1 MDTKENIE
9 RISSE
14 MLSIEIRGAL
24 AEYLAEELLKF
35 SMYDLQ
41 MIGARVRY
49 DIEILPETYREKL
62 RPYAEE
68 WFFGRYHELITKY
81 RDGDFSKYSAP
92 VHDIDTYRNFCMM
105 IPEGCFKADV
115 NLPSFIPDDRFPSF
129 SLFYYL
135 LNAYAMF
142 VLEEPGHPVGT
153 PFPGGAVVRKTAGK
167 YYCPIREKEEEIPN
181 SICNFCPALQDPDY
195 L

>member
-1 MDTKENIE
+1 MDTRENIE
-9 RISSE
+9 RIANE
-14 MLSIEIRGAL
+14 MLRIDRRDAL

-41 MIGARVRY
+41 MIGARARH
-49 DIEILPETYREKL
+49 DIEILPKNYRDKL

-68 WFFGRYHELITKY
+68 WFFGRYHALITKY
-81 RDGDFSKYSAP
+81 RDGDFSGYSAP
-92 VHDIDTYRNFCMM
+92 IHDIDTYRHFCMI
-105 IPEGCFKADV
+105 IPEGCFKSEID
-115 NLPSFIPDDRFPSF
+115 LPSFIPERKNPSY

-135 LNAYAMF
+135 LMAYAMF
-142 VLEEPGHPVGT
+142 VLEEPGHPAGT

-167 YYCPIREKEEEIPN
+167 YYCPIRDKEEEIFN

>member
-1 MDTKENIE
+1 MDTRENIE

-14 MLSIEIRGAL
+14 MLQIEKRNCL

-41 MIGARVRY
+41 MISARARH
-49 DIEILPETYREKL
+49 DIEILPKNYREKL
-62 RPYAEE
+62 KPYADK
-68 WFFGRYHELITKY
+68 WFFGRYHEVITKH
-81 RDGDFSKYSAP
+81 RNGDFREYNTYI
-92 VHDIDTYRNFCMM
+92 HDTDTYRNFCAM
-105 IPEGCFKADV
+105 IPEGCFKSDIE
-115 NLPSFIPDDRFPSF
+115 LPSFIPESKNPSY

-135 LNAYAMF
+135 LMAYAMF

-153 PFPGGAVVRKTAGK
+153 PFPGGAAVKKTAGK
-167 YYCPIREKEEEIPN
+167 YYCPIRDKEEEIL
-181 SICNFCPALQDPDY
+181 SSVCNFCPALQDPDY